1 MGRSAAGGGGEEVCQ
16 VELRLTG
23 LGLALQAA
31 SSDSF
36 FSRFFS
42 SRGNFS

>member
-1 MGRSAAGGGGEEVCQ
+1 MGRRAAGAGEEVCQ

-23 LGLALQAA
+23 LGLALRAA

-36 FSRFFS
+36 FNRFFNS
-42 SRGNFS
+42 KGNFS